1 MAHSGPIYQGEPPQ
15 QQQQRATYTNRSVSV
30 AKAGASFGSA
40 LAIAISW
47 DAHHSLI
54 WAIIDGFLSWV
65 YVLYFAIT
73 R

>member
-1 MAHSGPIYQGEPPQ
+1 MTHTGPVYEGEPPRQ
-15 QQQQRATYTNRSVSV
+15 QQGYINRSVSV
-30 AKAGASFGSA
+30 AKAGVSFGSA

-47 DAHHSLI
+47 DAHHSLF

-65 YVLYFAIT
+65 YVVYFALT